1 MKVSTD
7 SELNRQ
13 RATTLVAEAAS
24 NGAQVIALPEC
35 WNCPYSNGAFPK
47 YAETCPEVPR
57 AHDDDA
63 GTRSADAVGESSLL
77 LAALAKRHGVYLIGG
92 SVPERATDS
101 RIYNTCLMY
110 GPDGVLLAKHRKMH
124 LFDIDV
130 PGKMTFRESDTLS
143 AGNQITAV
151 QTKYGKFGIGICYDL
166 RFPEYAQLL
175 AIDYGCEFL
184 CYPGAFN
191 TTTGP
196 AHWELLLRGR
206 AVDNQLY
213 VAAVSP
219 ARDPDSSYQAWG
231 HSTVV
236 DPWGVVVSTTEHEE
250 AIVYADVD
258 LKRVHEVRQQIPVR
272 TQKRHDI
279 YSSPAPAK

>member
-151 QTKYGKFGIGICYDL
+151 QTSTYSLSLVFFFFFFSFSLSLIKITFVVYL
-166 RFPEYAQLL
+166 QLAQSMTQRPINRHRSKP
-175 AIDYGCEFL
+175 IDRC
-184 CYPGAFN
+184 
-191 TTTGP
+191 
-196 AHWELLLRGR
+196 
-206 AVDNQLY
+206 
-213 VAAVSP
+213 
-219 ARDPDSSYQAWG
+219 
-231 HSTVV
+231 
-236 DPWGVVVSTTEHEE
+236 
-250 AIVYADVD
+250 
-258 LKRVHEVRQQIPVR
+258 
-272 TQKRHDI
+272 
-279 YSSPAPAK
+279 